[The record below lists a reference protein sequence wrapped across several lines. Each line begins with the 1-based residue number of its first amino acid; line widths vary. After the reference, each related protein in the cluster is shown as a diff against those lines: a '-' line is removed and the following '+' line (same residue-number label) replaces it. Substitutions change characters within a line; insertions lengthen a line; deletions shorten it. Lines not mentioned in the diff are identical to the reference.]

1 MPISTYNVTLKSG
14 ADAATL
20 TKLCDIIDFPDLGGA
35 PERLETTTLSD
46 AAQTFI
52 NGIKSTPNIEFT
64 ANYTKTDFSAIDA
77 KANTKL
83 YYALEFGEAGA
94 DGIFEWQGEHV
105 VWVTGAGKN
114 AVVLMKIGI
123 APSTEI
129 KLKTA

>member
-14 ADAATL
+14 ASAAAL
-20 TKLCDIIDFPDLGGA
+20 TKLCDIIDFPDLGGE
-35 PERLETTTLSD
+35 PDRLETTTLSD
-46 AAQTFI
+46 ASQTFI
-52 NGIKSTPNIEFT
+52 NGIKSTPNITYT
-64 ANYTKTDFSAIDA
+64 ANYDKTVYMTINES
-77 KANTKL
+77 ANTPL
-83 YYALEFGEAGA
+83 FYALEFGEAGA